1 MDVFHKQ
8 NNNNRYILVIKFKKL
23 NLPKSLVSKVKK
35 KKKKRKIPNIRL
47 RSRIPAFSIFLR
59 ALDDLKRENIEYGN
73 RLAFPKFK
81 RFLGN
86 ICSSN
91 KFYR

>member
-35 KKKKRKIPNIRL
+35 KRRKEKFP
-47 RSRIPAFSIFLR
+47 IF
-59 ALDDLKRENIEYGN
+59 ACGQES
-73 RLAFPKFK
+73 P
-81 RFLGN
+81 RFLFSYARLT
-86 ICSSN
+86 IL
-91 KFYR
+91 KEKI